1 MLDKKQILPLA
12 AAIIVV
18 SAIASLA
25 VVGLP
30 ARGPLF
36 HGTTYDELLPA
47 AEFRLVD
54 HRGEAKT
61 LASFRGKPVLLFFGY
76 THCPDVCP
84 LTLGRLSQAV
94 ESVGRRARDVQIVLI
109 TVDPARDTPPV
120 LAEYVA
126 RFGPNVAGL
135 TGDSA
140 AIARAMAGY
149 GAYVLPMAVANPSMQ
164 AGHDAHGEHAGHAS
178 SSSDASPDSPSST
191 SAPARPK
198 LGHSGVVYGID
209 RQGLLQVV
217 ITEGA
222 PREQLRDDIRTLA
235 GL

>member
-12 AAIIVV
+12 AAIVVV

-54 HRGEAKT
+54 HQGRAKT

-84 LTLGRLSQAV
+84 LTLSRLSQAV
-94 ESVGRRARDVQIVLI
+94 EGLGRRARDVQIVLI

-120 LAEYVA
+120 LAEYVT
-126 RFGPNVAGL
+126 RFGPNVVGL

-140 AIARAMAGY
+140 SVAQAMAGY
-149 GAYVLPMAVANPSMQ
+149 GAYVLPMAVANPPMP
-164 AGHDAHGEHAGHAS
+164 AGHDAHGGHADHAS
-178 SSSDASPDSPSST
+178 SSSDSS
-191 SAPARPK
+191 SSDAPAPAQPK

-222 PREQLRDDIRTLA
+222 PRDQLRDDIRTLA

>member
-12 AAIIVV
+12 AAIIVI
-18 SAIASLA
+18 SAVASLA
-25 VVGLP
+25 AVGLP
-30 ARGPLF
+30 GRGPLF

-84 LTLGRLSQAV
+84 LTLSRLSQAV
-94 ESVGRRARDVQIVLI
+94 ESLGRRARDVQIVLV

-126 RFGPNVAGL
+126 RFGPHVTGL

-140 AIARAMAGY
+140 AVARAMAGY
-149 GAYVLPMAVANPSMQ
+149 GAYVLPMAVANPPAQ
-164 AGHDAHGEHAGHAS
+164 AGHDAHGEHAGHAP
-178 SSSDASPDSPSST
+178 SSSDPSS
-191 SAPARPK
+191 SGAPAPAQPK

-209 RQGLLQVV
+209 REGMLQVV

-222 PREQLRDDIRTLA
+222 PRDQLRDDIRTLA